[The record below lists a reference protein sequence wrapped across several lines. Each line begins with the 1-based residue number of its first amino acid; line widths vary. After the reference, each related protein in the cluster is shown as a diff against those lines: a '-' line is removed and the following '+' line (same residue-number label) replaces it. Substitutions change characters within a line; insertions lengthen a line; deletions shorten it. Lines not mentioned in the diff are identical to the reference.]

1 MCTSSII
8 HPTVAVIVE
17 FAELHLHVVDTL
29 FAPFCGMA
37 ILLTLS
43 GPYPCISLVRL
54 SNRDISILNIPP
66 PPPIKRIKMK
76 FGVALFATIN
86 LVSGTDA
93 FSSGVKQSARVA
105 SVSLQEKIAEELAI
119 PCEEEC
125 ALESFPNLPPS
136 VHPGVVTG
144 QAMVDLLNHA
154 KEKGKSS

>member
-1 MCTSSII
+1 M
-8 HPTVAVIVE
+8 
-17 FAELHLHVVDTL
+17 HVVDTL
-29 FAPFCGMA
+29 FAPFCGRSMYGHIIYELCPA
-37 ILLTLS
+37 HTHAYRWFDYRREIL
-43 GPYPCISLVRL
+43 
-54 SNRDISILNIPP
+54 ISILNIPP
-66 PPPIKRIKMK
+66 PPTIKRIKMK

>member
-1 MCTSSII
+1 
-8 HPTVAVIVE
+8 
-17 FAELHLHVVDTL
+17 
-29 FAPFCGMA
+29 
-37 ILLTLS
+37 
-43 GPYPCISLVRL
+43 
-54 SNRDISILNIPP
+54 
-66 PPPIKRIKMK
+66 MK

-93 FSSGVKQSARVA
+93 FSSGLKQSARVA

-125 ALESFPNLPPS
+125 ALESFPNLPSS

-154 KEKGKSS
+154 KENGKSKMAGKPEHGDIDDCDRSSISLRYFLRLAIRIRYPRSKLRVIIRNKRVS